1 MLEVFATGLREVTF
15 PGSHSEWRLRPLDLL
30 MSLEGGAGV
39 TCRKRIGI
47 WSIVVFA
54 QASPVNCIERSV
66 LVWAEKFPGADLAR
80 KMRQEGGS
88 E

>member
-1 MLEVFATGLREVTF
+1 
-15 PGSHSEWRLRPLDLL
+15 

-54 QASPVNCIERSV
+54 QASAVNCIERSV
-66 LVWAEKFPGADLAR
+66 LVLAEKFPGADLA
-80 KMRQEGGS
+80 KNAAGGR